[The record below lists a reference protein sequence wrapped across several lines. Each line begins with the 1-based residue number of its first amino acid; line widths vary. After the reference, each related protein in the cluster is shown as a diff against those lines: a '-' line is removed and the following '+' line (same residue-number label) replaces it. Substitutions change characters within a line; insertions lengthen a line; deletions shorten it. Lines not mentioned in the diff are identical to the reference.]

1 MRKFQ
6 LWILFV
12 CTITV
17 TFLSGFFL
25 TGVLAYLSVRL
36 NLLSIDRPIPLL
48 PLAGTVIAASVFSL
62 SLSLT
67 AAHNFFA
74 PIRQL
79 IQAQNAVAQGDFSI
93 RLPENARW
101 RDIRDM
107 NLNFNRMVKELNSME
122 LLQSDFIQNAS
133 HELKTPLAA
142 IQGYAS
148 LLSDSPLNQEQK
160 QYLDRILESSRRLTT
175 LTGNILLLSK
185 LENQQ
190 IAPERQF
197 FSLDEQIRCCIL
209 SLESLWSE
217 KNMVLEVDLEEVR
230 YFGVPDLLAQ
240 VWINLLSNA
249 VKYTPAGGRIAVNL
263 LKIPDALQITVEDTG
278 IGMSEETQKHVFDKF
293 YQGDKS
299 RSSGGNGLGLALVRR
314 ILTLCG
320 GEILIKSEVG
330 SGTQM
335 IVRLPEASPP
345 YHDP

>member
-6 LWILFV
+6 LWIIFV

-25 TGVLAYLSVRL
+25 TGVLAFLSVRL
-36 NLLSIDRPIPLL
+36 NLLSLARPIPLL

-62 SLSLT
+62 SLTLA

-79 IQAQNAVAQGDFSI
+79 IQAQNAVAEGNFTI
-93 RLPENARW
+93 RLPEDARW
-101 RDIRDM
+101 QDIRDM
-107 NLNFNRMVKELNSME
+107 NLNFNRMVKDLNSME
-122 LLQSDFIQNAS
+122 LLQSDFIQNVS
-133 HELKTPLAA
+133 HELKTPLAS

-148 LLSDSPLNQEQK
+148 LLSDSPLNREQR
-160 QYLDRILESSRRLTT
+160 QYLERILESSRRLTT

-190 IAPERQF
+190 ITPERLV
-197 FSLDEQIRCCIL
+197 FSLDEQLRCCIL
-209 SLESLWSE
+209 SMESLWSE
-217 KNMVLEVDLEEVR
+217 KDMELEVDLEEVS
-230 YFGVPDLLAQ
+230 YFGVEDLLAQ

-249 VKYTPAGGRIAVNL
+249 IKYTPAGGRITVGL
-263 LKIPDALQITVEDTG
+263 LKIPDGVQVSVQDSG
-278 IGMSEETQKHVFDKF
+278 IGMSEEVQKHIFDKF

-320 GEILIKSEVG
+320 GEILVRSQA
-330 SGTQM
+330 GTGTL
-335 IVRLPEASPP
+335 IVVRLPVK
-345 YHDP
+345 